1 LSDETGAQTLVE
13 VGTAAAALGGQSVSG
28 DHGLVHAHPNGV
40 LVAAVDGLGHG
51 GEAEHAARRAVSVLE
66 EDAGAPLPT
75 LFERCHARLARTR
88 GVVMSLAS
96 FDATGGQLTWLGVG
110 NVEGT
115 LLRADAESRV
125 PTESIMLLGG
135 VVGFQLPRLR
145 PSTTDLGA
153 GDTLVLTTDG
163 IESGFRYGLRA
174 GRPAQELA
182 DQILGEHRKHNDDAL
197 VLVARYLGGGR

>member
-1 LSDETGAQTLVE
+1 LSDEAGAQTLVE
-13 VGTAAAALGGQSVSG
+13 VGTAAAALGGESVSG
-28 DHGLVHAHPNGV
+28 DHCLVHAHPNGV

-75 LFERCHARLARTR
+75 LFERCHTRLVRTR

-96 FDATGGQLTWLGVG
+96 FDATGDLLTWLGVG

-115 LLRADAESRV
+115 LLRADAQSRV

-145 PSTTDLGA
+145 PSTTDLSA

-163 IESGFRYGLRA
+163 IESGFRHGLSA

-182 DQILGEHRKHNDDAL
+182 DQILDAHRKHNDDAL
-197 VLVARYLGGGR
+197 VLVARYLGGEG